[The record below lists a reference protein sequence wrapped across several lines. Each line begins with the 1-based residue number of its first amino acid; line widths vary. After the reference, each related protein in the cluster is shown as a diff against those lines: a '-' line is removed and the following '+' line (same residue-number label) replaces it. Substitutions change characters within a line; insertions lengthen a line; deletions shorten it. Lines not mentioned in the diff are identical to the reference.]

1 MSSLIIIRL
10 NILVHRENQ
19 TIRAR
24 VSNPLPMAERVVGR
38 QRLANPVMKDPLILH
53 NANLLQRSDIILR
66 YTYSQAKAFHLRK
79 NQTTVMQEKQFEKA
93 QR

>member
-1 MSSLIIIRL
+1 MSSLIIIQL

-19 TIRAR
+19 TIPAR

-53 NANLLQRSDIILR
+53 NSNLLQRSDIILR
-66 YTYSQAKAFHLRK
+66 YTHSQAKAFHSQK
-79 NQTTVMQEKQFEKA
+79 DQTTVLQEKPFEKV

>member
-1 MSSLIIIRL
+1 MSTLIIIWI
-10 NILVHRENQ
+10 NILVHRETQ

-24 VSNPLPMAERVVGR
+24 VSNPSPMAERAVGR
-38 QRLANPVMKDPLILH
+38 QTLASPVMKDPLILH

-66 YTYSQAKAFHLRK
+66 YTHSKAKAFHLWK
-79 NQTTVMQEKQFEKA
+79 NQTTVLQEKQFEKV